1 MGKLTLYVPVWHPL
15 AAPHPSPCI
24 LSRFM
29 YYEVIS
35 TLSTAR
41 CVLWA
46 LINKTTIFQ
55 FSCSDC
61 GVCVLLCLHWG
72 TSVPVE
78 QQCSCVY
85 VFLSLPQVVWS
96 ELNNQAQ
103 LRASSVN
110 SVTMPF
116 MPEICKES
124 KEHTL
129 ARSQYASVLH
139 RSALKAHRGV
149 VIKRSNCQCTCKQGF
164 LTGLWRPMI
173 RWVY

>member
-1 MGKLTLYVPVWHPL
+1 MASFGSTPPVSMHPQQV
-15 AAPHPSPCI
+15 H
-24 LSRFM
+24 
-29 YYEVIS
+29 
-35 TLSTAR
+35 
-41 CVLWA
+41 VLWSHFYTIHCQMC
-46 LINKTTIFQ
+46 LISINKTTIFQ

-61 GVCVLLCLHWG
+61 GVCVHLCLHWG

-124 KEHTL
+124 KQHTL

-139 RSALKAHRGV
+139 RSALKAHCGV
-149 VIKRSNCQCTCKQGF
+149 VIKRCNCQCTCKQGF